1 MKKRI
6 RNLLSIL
13 LSLVLLCGGL
23 TVPSVTTE
31 AKEMEECYHCGK
43 TGEFHCDGCNNTGT
57 VVCDGCGGGGHWV
70 CPGQDDKGPCNNGWY
85 TCPSCNGDGLSRP
98 IPADGNAGPCGNC
111 GGSGKLE
118 CVRCHGQGG
127 GDCDRCHGTGRMDCP
142 RGDCQL
148 ARQYGY
154 KCPYCKGTGF
164 LGVGAFKPEWNDGVH
179 NVPEVGDHIITDAA
193 NWRGYTYG
201 GDPDPDP
208 VYPLGR
214 DPKTGRDYVW
224 FIDLGSGT
232 WEVGGRTI
240 TAFRNGA
247 TVSGVVD
254 LKYNDPLQLNG
265 INDLRGAQIFLVT
278 SDGIRIELKLLN
290 GDGETSVATNV
301 MNTDQIPFKNL
312 SIVIEY
318 TGSGDEPGPDEPGPG
333 PDVPGPDEPG
343 PGPDEPEPGTEKPD
357 PEGSK
362 PAWYPQL
369 PGNRNS
375 DFDIPLPNNL
385 TAVRP
390 GGLRVE
396 MGPMNATQ
404 KKYYE
409 GLSDNELLTILRNVQ
424 QIVMA
429 ADPGRS
435 DPELDALLEALAR
448 RNGFD
453 SLQDGR
459 LYPLYFEGH
468 QEVGFPVHVSVHLR
482 DGDLDGGNEM
492 FVYHVAADGHLEF
505 LGSADYGTY
514 EDGFIEQISF
524 YTASFSYFF
533 TSKQELKLD
542 IENMPET
549 REPGDEPSEDPAPI
563 GGDDPNT
570 PNPPISGEPGNEPQ
584 GGNEAN
590 PPEPTK
596 PADMSLVPKDRKS
609 DFEIPVGTEGGRPVK
624 ATAPV
629 EINKMTETEQLLLV
643 RIPEKDLA
651 QTLTN
656 VRSIVESAEPG
667 KTTPETEQVL
677 NAVAAEN
684 GYTSIEE
691 GKIYPLYFE
700 GHQEIGFPVR
710 ITVQIEKGTL
720 SGVKALFVYHIRSDR
735 KVESLGKADIQ
746 TADDGS
752 VESISFYTDS
762 FSSFF
767 TSEQELKT
775 DVKVNATDPV
785 TDQRGEP
792 EPDDYRPILPILI
805 GAGAGILILVI
816 VIVVILSR
824 KKRKAGK

>member
-1 MKKRI
+1 MKQRKKLRI
-6 RNLLSIL
+6 FLSAL
-13 LSLVLLCGGL
+13 LSLTLISGTLAL
-23 TVPSVTTE
+23 PTTVTE

-57 VVCDGCGGGGHWV
+57 VVCDGCGGSGHWV

-85 TCPSCNGDGLSRP
+85 TCPSCGGDGLGRP

-118 CVRCHGQGG
+118 CIRCHGTGG
-127 GDCDRCHGTGRMDCP
+127 GDCDRCHGTGRAECQ

-164 LGVGAFKPEWNDGVH
+164 LGVGSFKPEWNDGVH

-193 NWRGYTYG
+193 TWRGYTYG
-201 GDPDPDP
+201 GDPDPEP

-247 TVSGVVD
+247 PVSGVVD

-278 SDGIRIELKLLN
+278 SDGTRIELKLLG
-290 GDGETSVATNV
+290 GDGDTSVATNV

-318 TGSGDEPGPDEPGPG
+318 TGSGDEPDPDEPGPG
-333 PDVPGPDEPG
+333 PDVPGPDA
-343 PGPDEPEPGTEKPD
+343 PGPDEPEPGTEEPD

-375 DFDIPLPNNL
+375 DFDIPLPDNL

-424 QIVMA
+424 EIVMS

-435 DPELDALLEALAR
+435 NPELDALLEALAR
-448 RNGFD
+448 RNGFE

-468 QEVGFPVHVSVHLR
+468 QEVGFPVHVSVRLR

-505 LGSADYGTY
+505 LGSAEYGTY
-514 EDGFIEQISF
+514 KDGSIEQISF

-549 REPGDEPSEDPAPI
+549 REPGDEPGEDPAPI
-563 GGDDPNT
+563 GGDDPDT
-570 PNPPISGEPGNEPQ
+570 PNPPISGDPGNEPQ

-609 DFEIPVGTEGGRPVK
+609 DFDIPVETNSGQPAK
-624 ATAPV
+624 ATVRV
-629 EINKMTETEQLLLV
+629 EINKMTENEQLLLE
-643 RIPEKDLA
+643 RIPEKNLA

-667 KTTPETEQVL
+667 KTVPETEQVL
-677 NAVAAEN
+677 QAVAEEN
-684 GYTSIEE
+684 GFKNIEE
-691 GKIYPLYFE
+691 SKIYPLYFE

-710 ITVQIEKGTL
+710 VTVQIEKGTL
-720 SGVKALFVYHIRSDR
+720 SGGKDLYVYHIKNDL
-735 KVESLGKADIQ
+735 KVESLGKADVT

-752 VESISFYTDS
+752 IESISFYTSS

-767 TSEQELKT
+767 TAEQELKT
-775 DVKVNATDPV
+775 DVKVDTATPN
-785 TDQRGEP
+785 TEQRGDP

-805 GAGAGILILVI
+805 GAGAGLLLLIL

-824 KKRKAGK
+824 KKKK

>member
-6 RNLLSIL
+6 RNVLSIL
-13 LSLVLLCGGL
+13 LSLILLSGTL
-23 TVPSVTTE
+23 TFPATVTE
-31 AKEMEECYHCGK
+31 AKELEECYHCGK
-43 TGEFHCDGCNNTGT
+43 TGEFHCDSCNNEGT
-57 VVCDGCGGGGHWV
+57 VVCEACGGSGHWD
-70 CPGQDDKGPCNNGWY
+70 CPGQDDKGPCDNGWY
-85 TCPSCNGDGLSRP
+85 VCPSCNGDGRSRP

-118 CVRCHGQGG
+118 CI
-127 GDCDRCHGTGRMDCP
+127 RCHGTGSGNCERCNGTGREVCQ
-142 RGDCQL
+142 RGDCPS
-148 ARQYGY
+148 ARQIGY
-154 KCPYCKGTGF
+154 KCPYCKGAGF
-164 LGVGAFKPEWNDGVH
+164 LGVGSTPPEWNDGVR
-179 NVPEVGDHIITDAA
+179 NRPEVGDHIITDAA

-201 GDPDPDP
+201 GDPDPEP

-224 FIDLGSGT
+224 FIDIGSGT
-232 WEVGGRTI
+232 WELGGHTI
-240 TAFRNGA
+240 TASRNGA
-247 TVSGVVD
+247 PASGVVD
-254 LKYNDPLQLNG
+254 LKYNEPLHLIGVNG
-265 INDLRGAQIFLVT
+265 LRGVHIYLVT
-278 SDGIRIELKLLN
+278 SDGTRIELKFLN

-301 MNTDQIPFKNL
+301 LNTDQIPFKNL
-312 SIVIEY
+312 SLVLEY
-318 TGSGDEPGPDEPGPG
+318 TGEGDEPNPD
-333 PDVPGPDEPG
+333 DPGPDEPG
-343 PGPDEPEPGTEKPD
+343 PGPDEPGPERDPILPD
-357 PEGSK
+357 D
-362 PAWYPQL
+362 
-369 PGNRNS
+369 RNS
-375 DFDIPLPNNL
+375 DFDIYVPDDL
-385 TAVRP
+385 TWVRP

-396 MGPMNATQ
+396 MGAMNSSQ
-404 KKYYE
+404 QKYYA
-409 GLSDNELLTILRNVQ
+409 GLTDEELLPILKNVQ
-424 QIVMA
+424 AIVTSA
-429 ADPGRS
+429 EPGRS
-435 DPELDALLEALAR
+435 DPETDALLEALAR

-453 SLQDGR
+453 SLHDGR

-468 QEVGFPVHVSVHLR
+468 QEIGFPVHVSVRLPK
-482 DGDLDGGNEM
+482 GNLGGGSEL
-492 FVYHVAADGHLEF
+492 FVYHIAADGHLEF

-514 EDGFIEQISF
+514 DDGFVEQISF
-524 YTASFSYFF
+524 YTASFSTFF
-533 TSKQELKLD
+533 TARQELKLD

-549 REPGDEPSEDPAPI
+549 QDPGHEPVPI
-563 GGDDPNT
+563 GSGDPDDPNRPDL
-570 PNPPISGEPGNEPQ
+570 PNPPISGEPAQP
-584 GGNEAN
+584 GGNEQN

-624 ATAPV
+624 ATARV
-629 EINKMTETEQLLLV
+629 EINKMTENEQLLLE

-710 ITVQIEKGTL
+710 VTVRIEKGAL
-720 SGVKALFVYHIRSDR
+720 SGGKDLFVYHIRSDR
-735 KVESLGKADIQ
+735 KVEPLGKADIT

-775 DVKVNATDPV
+775 DIKVDSADPV
-785 TDQRGEP
+785 TDRRGEP

-805 GAGAGILILVI
+805 GAGVGVLILVI
-816 VIVVILSR
+816 VIIVTVSK